1 MQRSRKIRS
10 QPAGV
15 NYLIHQLQNF
25 LRKYVRFLTY
35 ERRQEVLDQLSA
47 SSSPNF
53 DFFLLVV
60 LSAAIA
66 TFGLITDSTA
76 VIIGAMLVAP
86 LMSPIL
92 GLSLASVA
100 GKRNMFERAI
110 GALLR
115 GVLLSVALATL
126 ISWLSQLLPFDFLT
140 ALPGEVMARTRP
152 TPIDLGIALAG
163 GAAAAYALAQ
173 PQLSAALPGV
183 AIATALMPP
192 LCTIGIGISLR
203 SPEVALGAFLLFLTN
218 LVTIS
223 FAGIVV
229 FAALGFRPMNMEA
242 SIRGMPRSL
251 YVSTGLVLLVT
262 IPLVLITLRFVDQA
276 HQEEEQHNF
285 EQQVRT
291 TVQDELAALMPGQLV
306 DTTITSVDSA
316 LKLEVTVRTSQQPT
330 YQSVVA
336 LQEAVASRLQR
347 TIELELIVVPMIR
360 LDPLIPPT
368 FTPTATPGPSATPTT
383 SPTPTSTP
391 VPATATPTITAT
403 PTETATATQTYTPT
417 PVLANIANTG
427 GNGVYLRDEPA
438 GKIIGSLPEGA
449 PVLILYQRETINNRE
464 WIQIQDSLGR
474 TGWVLTQFLVIRP

>member
-1 MQRSRKIRS
+1 MTLQIQR
-10 QPAGV
+10 
-15 NYLIHQLQNF
+15 F
-25 LRKYVRFLTY
+25 LRKYLRFLTY

-53 DFFLLVV
+53 DFFLLVF

-100 GKRNMFERAI
+100 GKRNMFERAV
-110 GALLR
+110 GALIR
-115 GVLLSVALATL
+115 GVLLSVALAAV
-126 ISWLSQLLPFDFLT
+126 ISWLSQLLPFDLLT
-140 ALPGEVMARTRP
+140 TLPGEVLARTRP
-152 TPIDLGIALAG
+152 SPIDLGIALAG

-173 PQLSAALPGV
+173 AQLSAALPGV

-192 LCTIGIGISLR
+192 LCTVGIGISLK
-203 SPEVALGAFLLFLTN
+203 SPEIALGAFLLFITN

-229 FAALGFRPMNMEA
+229 FAALGFRPVDVEDT
-242 SIRGMPRSL
+242 IRGLPRSL
-251 YVSTGLVLLVT
+251 YVSTVLVLVVT
-262 IPLVLITLRFVDQA
+262 ISLVALTLRFVSQA
-276 HQEEEQHNF
+276 HQEQEQRTY
-285 EQQVRT
+285 QQLVRN
-291 TVQDELAALMPGQLV
+291 TVQEELTALIPGQLV
-306 DTTITSVDSA
+306 DVEITPVDSA
-316 LKLEVTVRTSQQPT
+316 LKLQATVRASRQPPHK
-330 YQSVVA
+330 SVVA
-336 LQEAVASRLQR
+336 LQEAIASKLQR

-368 FTPTATPGPSATPTT
+368 ITPTATPGPSATPTT

-391 VPATATPTITAT
+391 IPATATPTITTT
-403 PTETATATQTYTPT
+403 PTETATPTQTFTPT
-417 PVLANIANTG
+417 PVLAYIANTG
-427 GNGVYLRDEPA
+427 GTGLYLRDAAA

-449 PVLILYQRETINNRE
+449 PVLILYQRETVNHSE
-464 WIQIQDSLGR
+464 WIEVQDSLGR
-474 TGWVLTQFLVIRP
+474 TGWVLAQFVVIRP

>member
-1 MQRSRKIRS
+1 LIPRVQRFI
-10 QPAGV
+10 
-15 NYLIHQLQNF
+15 
-25 LRKYVRFLTY
+25 RKYVRFLTY

-110 GALLR
+110 GALGR
-115 GVLLSVALATL
+115 GVLLAVALATL
-126 ISWLSQLLPFDFLT
+126 ISWLSQLLPFDLLT
-140 ALPGEVMARTRP
+140 TLPGEVLSRTRP
-152 TPIDLGIALAG
+152 SPIDLGIALAG

-192 LCTIGIGISLR
+192 LCTVGVGISLR
-203 SPEVALGAFLLFLTN
+203 SPEIALGAFLLFLTN

-229 FAALGFRPMNMEA
+229 FAALGFRPVDVEDT
-242 SIRGMPRSL
+242 IRGLPRSL

-262 IPLVLITLRFVDQA
+262 IPLVALTLRFVSQA
-276 HQEEEQHNF
+276 HQEQEQRTYD
-285 EQQVRT
+285 QLVRT
-291 TVQDELAALMPGQLV
+291 TVQEELSTLMPGQLV
-306 DTTITSVDSA
+306 DIEISQVDST
-316 LKLEVTVRTSQQPT
+316 LKLEVTVRASQQPSHN
-330 YQSVVA
+330 SVVA

-403 PTETATATQTYTPT
+403 PTDTATATQTYTPT
-417 PVLANIANTG
+417 PVLAYIANTG
-427 GNGVYLRDEPA
+427 GKGVYLRETAA

-449 PVLILYQRETINNRE
+449 PVLILYQRETVNRLD
-464 WIQIQDSLGR
+464 WIEVQDSLGR
-474 TGWVLTQFLVIRP
+474 TGWVLAQFLIIRP

>member
-1 MQRSRKIRS
+1 LTFRINR
-10 QPAGV
+10 
-15 NYLIHQLQNF
+15 L
-25 LRKYVRFLTY
+25 LRKYVRFLTS
-35 ERRQEVLDQLSA
+35 ERRQEVLNQLSA

-53 DFFLLVV
+53 DFFLMVF

-66 TFGLITDSTA
+66 TFGLITDSSA

-115 GVLLSVALATL
+115 GVLLAVAFSAF
-126 ISWLSQLLPFDFLT
+126 ISWFSQLLPFDILT
-140 ALPGEVMARTRP
+140 SLPNEVISRTRP

-192 LCTIGIGISLR
+192 LCTVGIGISMQH
-203 SPEVALGAFLLFLTN
+203 PEIALGAFLLFLTN

-229 FAALGFRPMNMEA
+229 FAALGFRPVNLEDT
-242 SIRGMPRSL
+242 IRGLPRSL

-262 IPLVLITLRFVDQA
+262 ISLVILTLRFVSQA
-276 HQEEEQHNF
+276 HQEQEQRDY
-285 EQQVRT
+285 EQMVRI
-291 TVQDELAALMPGQLV
+291 TVQEEINAVMPGQLV
-306 DTTITSVDSA
+306 DVEITPVDSTLNLQA
-316 LKLEVTVRTSQQPT
+316 TVRTSQQPPHK
-330 YQSVVA
+330 SVVA

-368 FTPTATPGPSATPTT
+368 FTPTATPGPSATPTQ
-383 SPTPTSTP
+383 SSTPTLTP
-391 VPATATPTITAT
+391 IPASATPTITAT
-403 PTETATATQTYTPT
+403 ATETPTPTQTYTPT
-417 PVLANIANTG
+417 PVLAYITNSG
-427 GNGVYLRDEPA
+427 GNGVYLRDAA
-438 GKIIGSLPEGA
+438 GGRIIGSLPESA
-449 PVLILYQRETINNRE
+449 PVLILYNRETLNRLD
-464 WIQIQDSLGR
+464 WIEVQDSLGR
-474 TGWVLTQFLVIRP
+474 TGWVLAQFLAIRP

>member
-1 MQRSRKIRS
+1 MQIQK
-10 QPAGV
+10 
-15 NYLIHQLQNF
+15 L

-53 DFFLLVV
+53 DFFLMVI

-100 GKRNMFERAI
+100 GKRNMFERAV

-115 GVLLSVALATL
+115 GVLLAVALAAF
-126 ISWLSQLLPFDFLT
+126 ISWITQLLPFDILIT
-140 ALPGEVMARTRP
+140 LPNEVISRTRP

-192 LCTIGIGISLR
+192 LCTVGIGISMQR
-203 SPEVALGAFLLFLTN
+203 PEIALGAFLLFLTN

-229 FAALGFRPMNMEA
+229 FATLGFRPVDLGDT
-242 SIRGMPRSL
+242 IRGLPRSL
-251 YVSTGLVLLVT
+251 YISTVLVLLVT
-262 IPLVLITLRFVDQA
+262 ISLVILTLRFVSQA
-276 HQEEEQHNF
+276 HQEQEQRAY
-285 EQQVRT
+285 EQLVRT
-291 TVQDELAALMPGQLV
+291 AVQEEINALMPGQLV
-306 DTTITSVDSA
+306 GVEITPIDSA
-316 LKLEVTVRTSQQPT
+316 LNLQATVRTSQQPSHR
-330 YQSVVA
+330 SVVA

-368 FTPTATPGPSATPTT
+368 FTPTSTPGPSATPTQT
-383 SPTPTSTP
+383 SAPTHTPIPASATPTVSPTPTD
-391 VPATATPTITAT
+391 TATP
-403 PTETATATQTYTPT
+403 TQTYTPT
-417 PVLANIANTG
+417 PVLAYIANTG
-427 GNGVYLRDEPA
+427 GNGVYLRDVAA
-438 GKIIGSLPEGA
+438 GSIIGSLPESA
-449 PVLILYQRETINNRE
+449 PVLILYHRETQDRLE
-464 WIQIQDSLGR
+464 WIEIQDSLGR
-474 TGWVLTQFLVIRP
+474 TGWVLAQFLAIRP

>member
-1 MQRSRKIRS
+1 MTPR
-10 QPAGV
+10 
-15 NYLIHQLQNF
+15 LQHF
-25 LRKYVRFLTY
+25 MRKYVRFLTY

-53 DFFLLVV
+53 DFFLLVI

-110 GALLR
+110 GALGR
-115 GVLLSVALATL
+115 GVLLAIALATM
-126 ISWLSQLLPFDFLT
+126 ISWLSQLLPFDLLT
-140 ALPGEVMARTRP
+140 TMPGEVLSRTRP
-152 TPIDLGIALAG
+152 SPIDLGIALAG

-192 LCTIGIGISLR
+192 LCTVGIGISLR
-203 SPEVALGAFLLFLTN
+203 SPEIALGAFLLFLTN

-223 FAGIVV
+223 FAGILV
-229 FAALGFRPMNMEA
+229 FAALGFRPVDVEDT
-242 SIRGMPRSL
+242 IRGLPRSL
-251 YVSTGLVLLVT
+251 YVSTSLVLLVT
-262 IPLVLITLRFVDQA
+262 IPLVALTLRFVSQA
-276 HQEEEQHNF
+276 HQEQEQRAYD
-285 EQQVRT
+285 QLVRT
-291 TVQDELAALMPGQLV
+291 TVQEELSALMSGQLV
-306 DTTITSVDSA
+306 DIEVTPVDSA
-316 LKLEVTVRTSQQPT
+316 LKLEVTMRTPQQPPHN
-330 YQSVVA
+330 SVVA

-347 TIELELIVVPMIR
+347 TIELELVVVPMIR

-368 FTPTATPGPSATPTT
+368 FTATATPGPSATPTT

-417 PVLANIANTG
+417 PVLAFIANTG
-427 GNGVYLRDEPA
+427 GKGIYLRETAA
-438 GKIIGSLPEGA
+438 GRIIGSLPENA
-449 PVLILYQRETINNRE
+449 PVLILYQRETVNRLD
-464 WIQIQDSLGR
+464 WIEVQDSLGR
-474 TGWVLTQFLVIRP
+474 TGWILAQFLVIRP

>member
-1 MQRSRKIRS
+1 MSLRIQR
-10 QPAGV
+10 
-15 NYLIHQLQNF
+15 F

-53 DFFLLVV
+53 DFFLLVF

-100 GKRNMFERAI
+100 GKRNMFERAV
-110 GALLR
+110 GALIR
-115 GVLLSVALATL
+115 GVLLAVALAAL
-126 ISWLSQLLPFDFLT
+126 ISWLSQLLPFDLLT
-140 ALPGEVMARTRP
+140 TLPGEVLSRTRP
-152 TPIDLGIALAG
+152 SPIDLGIALAG

-192 LCTIGIGISLR
+192 LCTVGIGISLR
-203 SPEVALGAFLLFLTN
+203 SPEIALGAFLLFTTN

-229 FAALGFRPMNMEA
+229 FAALGFRPVDVEDT
-242 SIRGMPRSL
+242 IRGLPRSL
-251 YVSTGLVLLVT
+251 YVSTALVLLVT
-262 IPLVLITLRFVDQA
+262 VSLVALTLRFVSQA
-276 HQEEEQHNF
+276 HQEQEQRAYD
-285 EQQVRT
+285 QMVRN
-291 TVQDELAALMPGQLV
+291 TVQQELTTLIPGQLV
-306 DTTITSVDSA
+306 DVEITPIDSA
-316 LKLEVTVRTSQQPT
+316 LKLQATVRTAQQPLHNA
-330 YQSVVA
+330 VVA
-336 LQEAVASRLQR
+336 VQEAVAGKLQR

-368 FTPTATPGPSATPTT
+368 ITPTATPGPSATPTKT
-383 SPTPTSTP
+383 PNPTITP
-391 VPATATPTITAT
+391 IPATATPTITAT
-403 PTETATATQTYTPT
+403 PTETSTSTQTFTPT
-417 PVLANIANTG
+417 PVLAYIANTG
-427 GNGVYLRDEPA
+427 GTGLYLRDVAA

-449 PVLILYQRETINNRE
+449 PVLILYQRETLNRVE
-464 WIQIQDSLGR
+464 WIEVQDSLGR
-474 TGWVLTQFLVIRP
+474 TGWVIAQFLVIRP

>member
-1 MQRSRKIRS
+1 MF
-10 QPAGV
+10 
-15 NYLIHQLQNF
+15 QLQRL

-53 DFFLLVV
+53 DFFLMVT

-115 GVLLSVALATL
+115 GVLLAVVLATL
-126 ISWLSQLLPFDFLT
+126 ISWLSQLLPFDLLAT
-140 ALPGEVMARTRP
+140 LPSEVIARTRP
-152 TPIDLGIALAG
+152 SPIDLGIALAG

-192 LCTIGIGISLR
+192 LCTVGIGISLK
-203 SPEVALGAFLLFLTN
+203 SPEIALGAFLLFLTN

-223 FAGIVV
+223 FAGILV
-229 FAALGFRPMNMEA
+229 FAALGFRPVDMEA
-242 SIRGMPRSL
+242 TIRGLPRSL

-262 IPLVLITLRFVDQA
+262 IPLVALTLRFVSQA
-276 HQEEEQHNF
+276 HQELEQNAY
-285 EQQVRT
+285 EQLIRN
-291 TVQDELAALMPGQLV
+291 TVQAELTTLMPGQLV
-306 DTTITSVDSA
+306 AVEISTIDST
-316 LKLEVTVRTSQQPT
+316 LKLVVTVRASQQPPH
-330 YQSVVA
+330 QSVVA

-368 FTPTATPGPSATPTT
+368 FTPTATPGPSATPTIT
-383 SPTPTSTP
+383 PTPTSTAI
-391 VPATATPTITAT
+391 PATATPTITAT
-403 PTETATATQTYTPT
+403 PTETSTPTQTYTPT
-417 PVLANIANTG
+417 PVLAYIANTG
-427 GNGVYLRDEPA
+427 GNGIYLRDEPA
-438 GKIIGSLPEGA
+438 GKIMGSLPEGA
-449 PVLILYQRETINNRE
+449 PVLILYQRVTENNLD
-464 WIQIQDSLGR
+464 WIEIRDSLGR
-474 TGWVLTQFLVIRP
+474 TGWIVSQFLVIRP

>member
-1 MQRSRKIRS
+1 MTPR
-10 QPAGV
+10 
-15 NYLIHQLQNF
+15 LQHF
-25 LRKYVRFLTY
+25 MRKYVRFLTY

-53 DFFLLVV
+53 DFFLLVI

-110 GALLR
+110 GALGR
-115 GVLLSVALATL
+115 GVLLAIALATM
-126 ISWLSQLLPFDFLT
+126 ISWLSQLLPFDLLT
-140 ALPGEVMARTRP
+140 TMPGEVLSRTRP
-152 TPIDLGIALAG
+152 SPIDLGIALAG

-192 LCTIGIGISLR
+192 LCTVGIGISLR
-203 SPEVALGAFLLFLTN
+203 SPEIALGAFLLFLTN

-223 FAGIVV
+223 FAGILV
-229 FAALGFRPMNMEA
+229 FAALGFRPVDVEDT
-242 SIRGMPRSL
+242 IRGLPRSL
-251 YVSTGLVLLVT
+251 YVSTSLVLLVT
-262 IPLVLITLRFVDQA
+262 IPLVALTLRFVSQA
-276 HQEEEQHNF
+276 HQEQEQRAYD
-285 EQQVRT
+285 QLVRT
-291 TVQDELAALMPGQLV
+291 TVQEELSALMSGQLV
-306 DTTITSVDSA
+306 DIEVTPVDSA
-316 LKLEVTVRTSQQPT
+316 LKLEVTMRTPQQPPHN
-330 YQSVVA
+330 SVVA

-417 PVLANIANTG
+417 PVLAFIANTG
-427 GNGVYLRDEPA
+427 GKGIYLRETAA
-438 GKIIGSLPEGA
+438 GRIIGSLPENA
-449 PVLILYQRETINNRE
+449 PVLILYQRETVNRLD
-464 WIQIQDSLGR
+464 WIEVQDSLGR
-474 TGWVLTQFLVIRP
+474 TGWILAQFLVIRP

>member
-1 MQRSRKIRS
+1 MTPR
-10 QPAGV
+10 
-15 NYLIHQLQNF
+15 LQHF
-25 LRKYVRFLTY
+25 MRKYVRFLTY

-53 DFFLLVV
+53 DFFLLVI

-110 GALLR
+110 GALGR
-115 GVLLSVALATL
+115 GVLLAIALATM
-126 ISWLSQLLPFDFLT
+126 ISWLSQLLPFDLLT
-140 ALPGEVMARTRP
+140 TMPGEVLSRTRP
-152 TPIDLGIALAG
+152 SPIDLGIALAG

-192 LCTIGIGISLR
+192 LCTVGIGISLR
-203 SPEVALGAFLLFLTN
+203 SPEIALGAFLLFLTN

-223 FAGIVV
+223 FAGILV
-229 FAALGFRPMNMEA
+229 FAALGFRPVDVEDT
-242 SIRGMPRSL
+242 IRGLPRSL
-251 YVSTGLVLLVT
+251 YVSTSLVLLVT
-262 IPLVLITLRFVDQA
+262 IPLVALTLRFVSQA
-276 HQEEEQHNF
+276 HQEQEQRAYD
-285 EQQVRT
+285 QLVRT
-291 TVQDELAALMPGQLV
+291 TVQEELSALMSGQLV
-306 DTTITSVDSA
+306 DIEVTPVDSA
-316 LKLEVTVRTSQQPT
+316 LKLEVTMRTPQQPPHN
-330 YQSVVA
+330 SVVA

-368 FTPTATPGPSATPTT
+368 FTATATPGPSATPTT

-417 PVLANIANTG
+417 PVLAFIANTG
-427 GNGVYLRDEPA
+427 GKGIYLRETAA
-438 GKIIGSLPEGA
+438 GRIIGSLPENA
-449 PVLILYQRETINNRE
+449 PVLILYQRETVNRLD
-464 WIQIQDSLGR
+464 WIEVQDSLGR
-474 TGWVLTQFLVIRP
+474 TGWILAQFLVIRP

>member
-1 MQRSRKIRS
+1 MTLQIQR
-10 QPAGV
+10 
-15 NYLIHQLQNF
+15 F
-25 LRKYVRFLTY
+25 LRKYLRFLTY

-53 DFFLLVV
+53 DFFLLVF

-100 GKRNMFERAI
+100 GKRNMFERAV
-110 GALLR
+110 GALIR
-115 GVLLSVALATL
+115 GVLLSVALAAV
-126 ISWLSQLLPFDFLT
+126 ISWLSQLLPFDLLT
-140 ALPGEVMARTRP
+140 TLPGEVLARTRP
-152 TPIDLGIALAG
+152 SPIDLGIALAG

-173 PQLSAALPGV
+173 AQLSAALPGV

-192 LCTIGIGISLR
+192 LCTVGIGISLK
-203 SPEVALGAFLLFLTN
+203 SPEIALGAFLLFITN

-229 FAALGFRPMNMEA
+229 FAALGFRPVDVEDT
-242 SIRGMPRSL
+242 IRGLPRSL
-251 YVSTGLVLLVT
+251 YVSTVLVLVVT
-262 IPLVLITLRFVDQA
+262 ISLVALTLRFVSQA
-276 HQEEEQHNF
+276 HQEQEQRTY
-285 EQQVRT
+285 QQLVRN
-291 TVQDELAALMPGQLV
+291 TVQEELTALIPGQLV
-306 DTTITSVDSA
+306 DVEITPVDSA
-316 LKLEVTVRTSQQPT
+316 LKLQATVRASQQPPHK
-330 YQSVVA
+330 SVVA
-336 LQEAVASRLQR
+336 LQEAIASKLQR

-368 FTPTATPGPSATPTT
+368 ITPTATPGPSATPTT

-391 VPATATPTITAT
+391 IPATATPTITAT
-403 PTETATATQTYTPT
+403 PTETATPTQTFTPT
-417 PVLANIANTG
+417 PVLAYIANTG
-427 GNGVYLRDEPA
+427 GTGLYLRDAAA

-449 PVLILYQRETINNRE
+449 PVLILYQRETLNRSE
-464 WIQIQDSLGR
+464 WIEVQDSLGR
-474 TGWVLTQFLVIRP
+474 TGWVLAQFLVIRP